1 MQLCAQQFAK
11 HSSALWPLGPM
22 QMISGVNHSRPR
34 LLLHHS
40 DGALVHACSRRL
52 LLLHD
57 WARLGSV
64 QKFEPFAELT
74 NAKLIPQN
82 VLRH

>member
-1 MQLCAQQFAK
+1 
-11 HSSALWPLGPM
+11 M
-22 QMISGVNHSRPR
+22 QMISGVNHSDGSALVHLSSRPR